1 MLHRKSL
8 GRRRSARGR
17 PKGLSQP
24 FPGIFMRRLAV
35 FLAASN
41 GHDPAH
47 AALAASVGTELAR
60 QGIGLVYGG
69 GRRGLMGV
77 VADSALKAGGEVIG
91 VMPRSMVE
99 REWAHEGVTELL
111 MRDSMHER
119 KALMAERADAFV
131 ALPGGLG
138 TLEGSSRCGPGAS
151 SDSTPSPSAS
161 LTPEASGRRCS
172 APCAASPAWL
182 PPRIHSG
189 RPRRC
194 PRSARL
200 AGGAARAAPQHPAA
214 RARSESAVAEQV
226 CGAAGSTRMP
236 SAC

>member
-1 MLHRKSL
+1 
-8 GRRRSARGR
+8 
-17 PKGLSQP
+17 
-24 FPGIFMRRLAV
+24 MRL
-35 FLAASN
+35 
-41 GHDPAH
+41 
-47 AALAASVGTELAR
+47 
-60 QGIGLVYGG
+60 
-69 GRRGLMGV
+69 
-77 VADSALKAGGEVIG
+77 
-91 VMPRSMVE
+91 
-99 REWAHEGVTELL
+99 
-111 MRDSMHER
+111 MHER

-138 TLEGSSRCGPGAS
+138 TLEEIFEVWSWRQLGFHAKPIGFLNAGGFWTPLLGALRGI
-151 SDSTPSPSAS
+151 A
-161 LTPEASGRRCS
+161 GF
-172 APCAASPAWL
+172 WL